1 MEEWLGIM
9 SGFGNKGMDQVGF
22 FPFLAV
28 MGISLLSS
36 FFISFMYVRFY
47 KARSTGSQIYRA
59 FPLLSISIT
68 AIFITIQFS
77 LPLSL
82 GLLGALSI
90 VRFRTPVKEPEE
102 IGFIMLVVAA
112 ALCCATFNMLFLSII
127 LVMALI
133 ALLTINFGSG
143 FLDLSNNNSML
154 VIVLPGEKYK
164 TAQLQIVEVL
174 DHFLKN
180 KRLDSLVEEN
190 GNVTLSYNV
199 LNAKESDILALQNS
213 LQDVDTVIT
222 TSMYSNSAVI

>member
-9 SGFGNKGMDQVGF
+9 SSFGNKGMEQIGF
-22 FPFLAV
+22 LPFLGI
-28 MGISLLSS
+28 MGISLFSS
-36 FFISFMYVRFY
+36 FFISIMYVRFY

-59 FPLLSISIT
+59 FPLLSLSIT

-112 ALCCATFNMLFLSII
+112 ALCCATFNMLFLAII
-127 LVMALI
+127 LIIALI
-133 ALLTINFGSG
+133 ALYGIRFSGS
-143 FLDLSNNNSML
+143 FLDLSQNNGML
-154 VIVLPGEKYK
+154 VVSLPGETYTRVQK
-164 TAQLQIVEVL
+164 QIPDTL
-174 DHFLKN
+174 NRFLPV

-190 GNVTLSYNV
+190 GQIILSYNIV
-199 LNAKESDILALQNS
+199 SVIEKDIIS
-213 LQDVDTVIT
+213 LQQELHALAPDIVTNV
-222 TSMYSNSAVI
+222 YCNSAVI

>member
-28 MGISLLSS
+28 MVVSLFSS

-59 FPLLSISIT
+59 FPLLSLSIT

-127 LVMALI
+127 LVIALI
-133 ALLTINFGSG
+133 ALLCVNFGSG

-154 VIVLPGEKYK
+154 VIILPGEKYK
-164 TAQLQIVEVL
+164 SVQGQIVEVL
-174 DHFLKN
+174 DRFLKN

-190 GNVTLSYNV
+190 GIVTLSYNI
-199 LNAKESDILALQNS
+199 LSAKESDLLALQNS
-213 LQDVDTVIT
+213 LQDVDPVIS
-222 TSMYSNSAVI
+222 TSVYSNSAVI